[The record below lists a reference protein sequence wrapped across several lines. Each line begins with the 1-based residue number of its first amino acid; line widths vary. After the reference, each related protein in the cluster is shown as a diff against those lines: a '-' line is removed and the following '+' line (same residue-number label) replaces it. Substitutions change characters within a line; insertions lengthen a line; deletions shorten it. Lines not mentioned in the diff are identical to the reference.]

1 MKPKLL
7 LFTLFIGTVAMIVVM
22 RMHGAVLIT
31 PVSKAGIV
39 SLELAKTG
47 KQASEIINVWKYLEP
62 PPNLIQQAITNTY
75 IDFLFLLFYSL
86 FLYAVCWSYS
96 LRQQAPWASLS
107 RILAMAALLAGLCDV
122 IENYFMLQMLEQ
134 QVTETRAYLSW
145 LFAAIKFMLLIPVVL
160 WSLICLPLLFRRK

>member
-1 MKPKLL
+1 
-7 LFTLFIGTVAMIVVM
+7 M
-22 RMHGAVLIT
+22 RWHGAPLVT

-39 SLELAKTG
+39 SLELAKTTEQSNIILHQW
-47 KQASEIINVWKYLEP
+47 KQDQVVE
-62 PPNLIQQAITNTY
+62 QAITNTY

-96 LRQQAPWASLS
+96 LRQQPLWASVS
-107 RILAMAALLAGLCDV
+107 RILAITALLAGLCDV

-160 WSLICLPLLFRRK
+160 WSLICLPLLFRKK

>member
-1 MKPKLL
+1 MNPRSLL
-7 LFTLFIGTVAMIVVM
+7 LLLFIGTVVMIAVM
-22 RMHGAVLIT
+22 RWHGEPLVT

-39 SLELAKTG
+39 SLELAKTTE
-47 KQASEIINVWKYLEP
+47 QSNIILNQWK
-62 PPNLIQQAITNTY
+62 NDGIIQQAITNTY

-96 LRQQAPWASLS
+96 LRQQAPWASMS
-107 RILAMAALLAGLCDV
+107 RKLAMAALLAGLCDV